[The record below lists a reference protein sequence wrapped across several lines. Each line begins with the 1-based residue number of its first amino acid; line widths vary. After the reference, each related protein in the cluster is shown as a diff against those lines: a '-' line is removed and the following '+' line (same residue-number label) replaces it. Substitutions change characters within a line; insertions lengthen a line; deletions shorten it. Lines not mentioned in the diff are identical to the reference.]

1 MGYKRLPS
9 KEAMQSVPMQR
20 DDGKRPSMGEEGEVG
35 TRSPQAFHKPVTET
49 GASPDRVIG
58 EGLYRRPNQ
67 EMVYESW
74 GAGGREETKLVGLQ

>member
-1 MGYKRLPS
+1 
-9 KEAMQSVPMQR
+9 MQSVPMQR